1 MLCCDEG
8 FSVLGSA
15 QKIFKLG
22 KLNKPQL
29 RKPKGPIQR
38 NIIYHLCWIKK
49 KNTHTTEIT
58 RGKKCGQHCF
68 WLDYRLLIFIS
79 SDFSIIQLRKSV
91 HKPRERTSSLPEIHK
106 QLLVFVHNKITTTRR
121 GQLRFWP
128 KVCGVTSTQLS
139 FSLIIIFMERCR
151 LENNEI
157 HIFFFPHWC

>member
-8 FSVLGSA
+8 FSVLRSA

-49 KNTHTTEIT
+49 NTPNWNYWGE
-58 RGKKCGQHCF
+58 KCGQHCF
-68 WLDYRLLIFIS
+68 LLNYRLLIFIS
-79 SDFSIIQLRKSV
+79 NDFSIIQLRKSV
-91 HKPRERTSSLPEIHK
+91 HKPRERKTLLPEIHK

-121 GQLRFWP
+121 GQVRVWP

-139 FSLIIIFMERCR
+139 FPWSWYSWGDEG
-151 LENNEI
+151 
-157 HIFFFPHWC
+157 